1 MGSARGMSIVRPD
14 GLRDMSDDGVL
25 VGGGVVDLAAG
36 VEAGGAWGCV
46 GGGTGLK
53 AGAGAGAVICVIWRE
68 ETEGSSRVDW
78 FEEICTL
85 GSTRT
90 AEGGRGA
97 GVSGS
102 TSGAGGATD
111 FTA

>member
-1 MGSARGMSIVRPD
+1 MSIVRPD

-25 VGGGVVDLAAG
+25 AGGGVVDLAAG

-46 GGGTGLK
+46 GGGTGLE
-53 AGAGAGAVICVIWRE
+53 AGAGAVICVIGRE

-78 FEEICTL
+78 FEGSCTF

-102 TSGAGGATD
+102 TSGAGGATTV
-111 FTA
+111 FIA